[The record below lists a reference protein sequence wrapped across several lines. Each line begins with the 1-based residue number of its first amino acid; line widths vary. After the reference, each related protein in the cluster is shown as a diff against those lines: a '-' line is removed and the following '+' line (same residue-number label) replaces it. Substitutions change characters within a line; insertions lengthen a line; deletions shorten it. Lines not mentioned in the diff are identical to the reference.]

1 MTKNFRLKQ
10 ARIKSGLGQKELGD
24 KIGVSQAYISG
35 LEGSNPFS
43 YEKAQELANVL
54 DCDPDWLYYGDNSED
69 NSYNITTK
77 RTKTIPL
84 RKGVPYYN
92 LDMTASIVRS
102 FDDIREEPEFY
113 VDISPLNDCTA
124 FINIFGDSMFPMFK
138 SGDKVGLKQLSNY
151 DAILWGEAHL
161 VITNEEAN
169 NMRTVKN
176 VHFCKEDPSKIILR
190 AANPDYP
197 GDTPIPKS
205 AILSL
210 YIVKGK
216 VQIYQL

>member
-10 ARIKSGLGQKELGD
+10 ARERKGLSQDELASKMGT
-24 KIGVSQAYISG
+24 SQAYISG
-35 LEGSNPFS
+35 LERDKAFS
-43 YEKAQELANVL
+43 FKTAKKLAEILECDADEL
-54 DCDPDWLYYGDNSED
+54 YFGDN
-69 NSYNITTK
+69 NSGPLTELPES
-77 RTKTIPL
+77 RTKIISM
-84 RKGVPYYN
+84 RRGVPYYN
-92 LDMTASIVRS
+92 LDMTASIVES
-102 FDDIREEPEFY
+102 FSDIREEPEFY

-124 FINIFGDSMFPMFK
+124 YINIFGDSMFPMFK
-138 SGDKVGLKQLSNY
+138 SGDKVGVKQLTNF

-161 VITNEEAN
+161 VITNSEAN

-176 VHFCKEDPSKIILR
+176 VHYCKDDPSKIILR

-197 GDTPIPKS
+197 GDTLIPKN

>member
-1 MTKNFRLKQ
+1 MTKNFRLKE
-10 ARIKSGLGQKELGD
+10 ARIKAGLTQGELAEKIHSSTSYIGMLESDKGYSFKKAQLLAEALGTTPEWLLFGD
-24 KIGVSQAYISG
+24 KKGENTY
-35 LEGSNPFS
+35 N
-43 YEKAQELANVL
+43 
-54 DCDPDWLYYGDNSED
+54 GDN
-69 NSYNITTK
+69 I
-77 RTKTIPL
+77 RTLPVAM

-92 LDMTASIVRS
+92 LDMTASIIES
-102 FDDIREEPEFY
+102 FNDIREEPEFY

-124 FINIFGDSMFPMFK
+124 YVNIFGDSMFPMFK
-138 SGDKVGLKQLSNY
+138 SGDKVGVKQLTNF

-161 VITNEEAN
+161 VITNQQAN

-176 VHFCKEDPSKIILR
+176 VHYCKDNPSNVILR

-197 GDTPIPKS
+197 GDTVIPKS